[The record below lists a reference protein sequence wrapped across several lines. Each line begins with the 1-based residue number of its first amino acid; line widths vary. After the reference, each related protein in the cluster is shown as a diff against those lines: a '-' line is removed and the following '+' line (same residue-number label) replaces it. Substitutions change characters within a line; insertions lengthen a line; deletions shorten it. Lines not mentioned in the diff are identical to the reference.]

1 MLSRISRSMATENC
15 TEVSLKE
22 ANQSPIGRQVENP
35 KWGLRETNLA
45 DPPTDTAEP
54 PKKIGGFD
62 LSFDSS
68 SSGEIKPEIAD
79 YANKH
84 IRNDLTNQT
93 LLEGILAKNPI
104 S

>member
-1 MLSRISRSMATENC
+1 MRVTWNELSWPAHRY
-15 TEVSLKE
+15 
-22 ANQSPIGRQVENP
+22 
-35 KWGLRETNLA
+35 
-45 DPPTDTAEP
+45 TAEP
-54 PKKIGGFD
+54 LKTIGGFD

-84 IRNDLTNQT
+84 IRNDITNQT
-93 LLEGILAKNPI
+93 LLGILAKNPI